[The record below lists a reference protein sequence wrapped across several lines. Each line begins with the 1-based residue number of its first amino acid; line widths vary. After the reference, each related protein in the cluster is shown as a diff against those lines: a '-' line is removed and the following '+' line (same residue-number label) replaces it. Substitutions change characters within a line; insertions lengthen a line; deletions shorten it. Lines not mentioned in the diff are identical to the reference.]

1 MYWRIQLISD
11 FRDKCL
17 HIKTQQIHCGEGHK
31 MDVRFEKENKKQRQ
45 LEHFRLME
53 KWVQGEYTRLHLLGH

>member
-1 MYWRIQLISD
+1 
-11 FRDKCL
+11 
-17 HIKTQQIHCGEGHK
+17 